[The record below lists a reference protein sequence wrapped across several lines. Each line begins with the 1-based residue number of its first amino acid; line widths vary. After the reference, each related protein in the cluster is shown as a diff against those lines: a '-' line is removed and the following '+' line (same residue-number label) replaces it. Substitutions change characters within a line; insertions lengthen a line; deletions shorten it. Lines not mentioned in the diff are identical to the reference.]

1 MLDKEKLQGRYI
13 VPALAQ
19 GLQVLSLFTR
29 ERTRL
34 SAPEVAQMLGLSRTT
49 VFRLLHTLVAT
60 GYLRKEDDERHYSPG
75 PAMLGSGFSY
85 LASLDFVEVA
95 QPVLQ
100 KLRDDTGLSAHLAI
114 RDGREIVY
122 VARYAAKTTVRSS
135 VTIGTRFPVHATIM
149 GRMMLLDAS
158 DAELDAM
165 YPEKKLPQFSEQTPA
180 TLGELR
186 ELLREDRKRGYA
198 ASQSFFERGVSSVAA
213 PVRDAGG
220 TIIGAVNVTSVDTY
234 FDPDEMNGRI
244 KDLVLGAAR
253 EITRWIS
260 HDARSD
266 AARLMTV

>member
-1 MLDKEKLQGRYI
+1 
-13 VPALAQ
+13 
-19 GLQVLSLFTR
+19 
-29 ERTRL
+29 
-34 SAPEVAQMLGLSRTT
+34 
-49 VFRLLHTLVAT
+49 
-60 GYLRKEDDERHYSPG
+60 
-75 PAMLGSGFSY
+75 
-85 LASLDFVEVA
+85 
-95 QPVLQ
+95 
-100 KLRDDTGLSAHLAI
+100 
-114 RDGREIVY
+114 
-122 VARYAAKTTVRSS
+122 VRSS